1 MSRVG
6 SQLPTG
12 QPAKADSRPSE
23 EALLVRAQKTQRPVF
38 TLDIIDLY
46 LIRPSFS
53 CLTVLRQDQPN
64 INVETETYTHI
75 ERERKKR
82 QREPPHTHAHAHTR
96 THTLRQRKHTQ
107 TQTQTQTEREIAPK
121 NFNNDSLF
129 YVSKI
134 SANRSFFVISPH
146 LPENEA
152 IFCIFTADEND
163 SAVGWCFQVQHL
175 NIKLTCHFISCQNHE
190 SNLDLAATP
199 LTSTRRR
206 RFFGAVEIQSEIVL
220 AF

>member
-1 MSRVG
+1 MWPSCPFFNLNIDVGPRARSRTEVPGLVEQRAWFATGSFHFCLWPIKMEEGELLSRVG

-96 THTLRQRKHTQ
+96 THTLR
-107 TQTQTQTEREIAPK
+107 
-121 NFNNDSLF
+121 
-129 YVSKI
+129 
-134 SANRSFFVISPH
+134 
-146 LPENEA
+146 
-152 IFCIFTADEND
+152 
-163 SAVGWCFQVQHL
+163 
-175 NIKLTCHFISCQNHE
+175 
-190 SNLDLAATP
+190 
-199 LTSTRRR
+199 
-206 RFFGAVEIQSEIVL
+206 
-220 AF
+220 